1 MKISVGQ
8 KMPNSTLSYFGPD
21 GVSQIELIDLL
32 KGKKVVIFALPGA
45 FTNTCSSKH
54 LPGFIEKSARIKKAA
69 VDEIICI
76 SVNDPFVMSKWGETT
91 GAIDVGIKML
101 ADPASDFTKSIGT
114 EFTVPPIGFFNRSKR
129 CAFIVENQKIVY
141 AYLDDASGVVTGSSA
156 EAILLNLQ
164 DS

>member
-8 KMPNSTLSYFGPD
+8 KMPNSTLSYFGAD

-54 LPGFIEKSARIKKAA
+54 LPGFIEKSARIKKEG

-91 GAIDVGIKML
+91 GAVDVGIKML

>member
-54 LPGFIEKSARIKKAA
+54 LPGFIEKSARIKKEG

-129 CAFIVENQKIVY
+129 CAIIVENQKIVY

>member
-8 KMPNSTLSYFGPD
+8 KMPNSTLSYFGPE

-54 LPGFIEKSARIKKAA
+54 LPGFIEKSARIKKEG

>member
-54 LPGFIEKSARIKKAA
+54 LPGFIEKSARIKKEG

-141 AYLDDASGVVTGSSA
+141 ACLLYTSPSPRDATLSRMPSSA
-156 EAILLNLQ
+156 
-164 DS
+164 

>member
-54 LPGFIEKSARIKKAA
+54 LPGFIEKSARIKKEG

-91 GAIDVGIKML
+91 GAIDVGITML

>member
-54 LPGFIEKSARIKKAA
+54 LPGFIEKSARIKKEG

-164 DS
+164 VS

>member
-54 LPGFIEKSARIKKAA
+54 LPGFIEKSARFKKEG

-76 SVNDPFVMSKWGETT
+76 SVNDPFVMSKWGEAT

>member
-54 LPGFIEKSARIKKAA
+54 LPGFIEKSARIIKEG

>member
-54 LPGFIEKSARIKKAA
+54 LPGFIEKSARIKKEG
-69 VDEIICI
+69 VNEIICI

>member
-54 LPGFIEKSARIKKAA
+54 LPGFIEKSARIKKEG

-91 GAIDVGIKML
+91 GAVDVGIKML

>member
-54 LPGFIEKSARIKKAA
+54 LPGFIEKSARIKKEG
-69 VDEIICI
+69 VNEIICI

-156 EAILLNLQ
+156 EAILLNLH

>member
-54 LPGFIEKSARIKKAA
+54 LPGFIEKSARIKKEG

-91 GAIDVGIKML
+91 GAIGVGIKML

>member
-21 GVSQIELIDLL
+21 GVSQIELIELL

-54 LPGFIEKSARIKKAA
+54 LPGFIEKSARIKKEG

-141 AYLDDASGVVTGSSA
+141 AYLDDASGVVTWSSA

>member
-54 LPGFIEKSARIKKAA
+54 LPGFIEKSARIKKEG

-101 ADPASDFTKSIGT
+101 ADPALSLIH
-114 EFTVPPIGFFNRSKR
+114 I
-129 CAFIVENQKIVY
+129 
-141 AYLDDASGVVTGSSA
+141 
-156 EAILLNLQ
+156 
-164 DS
+164 

>member
-54 LPGFIEKSARIKKAA
+54 LPGFIEQSARIKKEG

-91 GAIDVGIKML
+91 GAIDAGIKML
-101 ADPASDFTKSIGT
+101 ADPASDFAKSIGT

>member
-21 GVSQIELIDLL
+21 GVSQIELIELL

-54 LPGFIEKSARIKKAA
+54 LPGFIEKSARIKKEG

>member
-54 LPGFIEKSARIKKAA
+54 LPGFIEKSARIKKEG

-156 EAILLNLQ
+156 DAILLNLQ

>member
-54 LPGFIEKSARIKKAA
+54 LPGFIEKSARIKKEG

-114 EFTVPPIGFFNRSKR
+114 EFTVPPIGFFNRSRR

>member
-54 LPGFIEKSARIKKAA
+54 LPGFIEKSARIKKEG

-76 SVNDPFVMSKWGETT
+76 SVNDPFVMSKWGEIT
-91 GAIDVGIKML
+91 GAIDAGIKML
-101 ADPASDFTKSIGT
+101 ADPASDFTKSVGT

>member
-54 LPGFIEKSARIKKAA
+54 LPGFIEKSARIKKEG

-129 CAFIVENQKIVY
+129 CAFIVENQKIIY

>member
-54 LPGFIEKSARIKKAA
+54 LPGFIEKSARIKKEG

-101 ADPASDFTKSIGT
+101 ADPASDFIKSIGT

>member
-45 FTNTCSSKH
+45 FTNTCSRKH
-54 LPGFIEKSARIKKAA
+54 LPGCIEKSAHIKKEG

>member
-21 GVSQIELIDLL
+21 GVSQIELIDLI

-54 LPGFIEKSARIKKAA
+54 LHGFIEKSARIKKEG

>member
-54 LPGFIEKSARIKKAA
+54 LPGFIEKSARIKKEG

-129 CAFIVENQKIVY
+129 CAFIVENQTIVY